1 MKEAVYY
8 PGCSGQG
15 TSADYERSTRAVCAA
30 LGITLREP
38 EDWSCCGATPAHA
51 CDARLSA
58 ALCARNLRLAAAQG
72 ATRLLTPCP
81 SCLAN
86 LRTAHRRLCDPGF
99 REQIDALLDVPLPQ
113 TADGGADLPDAVS
126 VLQVLAEEI
135 DLEAIRTRVVRPL
148 SGLRIAPYY
157 GCLLHRPPD
166 LMRFDDPEH
175 PTAMDRLLEA
185 LGAEVAAF
193 PWKTECCG
201 ASLGIPCREV
211 TARLSGR
218 ILAAARDF
226 GADALAVA
234 CPLCRMNLELRQKQA
249 ARACNTS
256 FHMPVLYYTQFMGL
270 AFGLSD
276 EELGLDRLCVSADGL
291 LKKIP
296 FVAEPSATARS
307 NAGGPVSASESVRRD
322 RP

>member
-1 MKEAVYY
+1 MMEAAYY

-30 LGITLREP
+30 LGIVLREV
-38 EDWSCCGATPAHA
+38 EEWSCCGATPAHA

-58 ALCARNLRLAAAQG
+58 ALCARNLRLAAVRG
-72 ATRLLTPCP
+72 ADRLLTPCP

-86 LRTAHRRLCDPGF
+86 LRTARRRTADPAF
-99 REQIDALLDVPLPQ
+99 REQIDTLLDIPLPQ

-126 VLQVLAEEI
+126 VLQVLAEEVAP
-135 DLEAIRTRVVRPL
+135 EAIRDRVVRPL

-157 GCLLHRPPD
+157 GCLLNRPTD
-166 LMRFDDPEH
+166 LMRFDSPEH

-201 ASLGIPCREV
+201 ASLGIPHREI

-218 ILAAARDF
+218 ILSAARDF

-234 CPLCRMNLELRQKQA
+234 CPLCHMNLDLRQKQA
-249 ARACNTS
+249 GTACNTV
-256 FHMPVLYYTQFMGL
+256 FNMPVLYYTQLMGW
-270 AFGLSD
+270 AFGLSGK
-276 EELGLDRLCVSADGL
+276 ELGLDKLCVGADGL
-291 LKKIP
+291 LNNIRSA
-296 FVAEPSATARS
+296 AETDDPDAGREAR
-307 NAGGPVSASESVRRD
+307 A
-322 RP
+322 